1 MQFAIQW
8 LRTTSESGPIPELG
22 DDVDPT
28 TAYGTPG
35 TPPGAYKANTPN
47 QDNVLFMRPYSKTG
61 IPYRRVAI
69 AATGPSSPDAAR
81 TATLYAW
88 DALTGH
94 WYIVGTK
101 SGISLTYN
109 TITMVTIP
117 TIGDVPPSSTTTGT
131 QSMPSALQ
139 PQGRSAGGSLQA
151 DPGGLALMLNVD
163 ANGSPT
169 TGTYQFAMSPS
180 FSADVT

>member
-8 LRTTSESGPIPELG
+8 LRNTTGTGLPALG
-22 DDVDPT
+22 TDADPT

-35 TPPGAYKANTPN
+35 SPPGSYVKNTIN
-47 QDNVLFMRPYSKTG
+47 RDNVLLMRHYSKAG

-69 AATGPSSPDAAR
+69 LATGPTSPDAAR
-81 TATLYAW
+81 TASLYFW
-88 DALTGH
+88 EALTQH
-94 WYIVGTK
+94 WYLIGAK
-101 SGISLTYN
+101 SSVSLTYN
-109 TITMVTIP
+109 SLTLVTIP
-117 TIGDVPPSSTTTGT
+117 TIGEAVASATTVGT

-139 PQGRSAGGSLQA
+139 PQPRNPGTALQG

-163 ANGSPT
+163 SNGTPT
-169 TGTYQFAMSPS
+169 AGTYQFSMAPS